1 MATGSEGGEEEE
13 ETWVACS
20 TQNDF
25 RGKEDGHTQWTLQG
39 EAGREE
45 RRRGRGRGGG
55 GKGEGGGGGEGHTQ
69 WKVYLVTHWLT
80 VPHFWTQPL
89 ANAAGQR
96 RQRRELGGSGRECYY
111 KQVML

>member
-20 TQNDF
+20 RQNDF
-25 RGKEDGHTQWTLQG
+25 RVKGDGHTQWTLQG

-55 GKGEGGGGGEGHTQ
+55 GGGGGEGHTQ

-96 RQRRELGGSGRECYY
+96 RQRRQLGGSGRECYY